1 MFNLFWMEESTGDS
15 LYMFKLYKCF
25 DSNDNRNIYGMYND
39 NNYGGIFPPVALVFN
54 YSPIN
59 GFMCKYAYHF
69 NEWQKEEKIF

>member
-1 MFNLFWMEESTGDS
+1 MIIAISMV
-15 LYMFKLYKCF
+15 C
-25 DSNDNRNIYGMYND
+25 MYND